1 MKKQILFVDDEQ
13 PVLDALRRMLR
24 CHRDVWEITCVN
36 HAASAWEL
44 LLEHDFDVVVSD
56 IKMPGMSGLE
66 LLDRIQRTEQTRDI
80 PVIMLTS
87 LSSRQTKRQALDLGA
102 ADLLNKPV
110 EPEDLVSRLRAAL
123 RLKAFQD
130 RLKLHNRL
138 LKRRVQQR
146 SRDLAQA
153 RLDIIW
159 RLGKAAEHRDDATG
173 NHVIRVGCMSRVIAE
188 TLGMDH
194 DFIETLSLA
203 APLHDIGKIGVPDAI
218 LRKPG
223 PLTPEEAELM
233 KQHCRIGARILSGNS
248 KARIAFRQWRGLP
261 AQPNAES
268 RGNPVLEMG
277 ATIALLHHEKWD
289 GTGYPRGLRGEE
301 IPLEAGI
308 VAISD
313 VFDAMTSERP
323 YKARYDEERA
333 LHVIR
338 NKAKT
343 HFVPEAYSA
352 FMAALPEIRSIRQRF
367 GDDLD
372 PCAGIEETIDEAALV
387 CR

>member
-24 CHRDVWEITCVN
+24 SYRSLWEITCVN
-36 HAASAWEL
+36 RAASAWEL
-44 LLEHDFDVVVSD
+44 LLGHDFDAVVSD
-56 IKMPGMSGLE
+56 IKMPGMNGLE
-66 LLDRIQRTEQTRDI
+66 LLDRIQHTERTKNI

-87 LSSRQTKRQALDLGA
+87 LSNRQTKRQALDLGA

-146 SRDLAQA
+146 TRDLVQA

-173 NHVIRVGCMSRVIAE
+173 NHVIRVGCMSRAIAE
-188 TLGMDH
+188 VLGMDH
-194 DFIETLSLA
+194 EFIETLSLA

-223 PLTPEEAELM
+223 PLTPEEEELM
-233 KQHCRIGARILSGNS
+233 KQHCRIGARILSGDC
-248 KARIAFRQWRGLP
+248 KARVAFREWQGLP
-261 AQPNAES
+261 AKATGES

-323 YKARYDEERA
+323 YKARYDEDLA
-333 LHVIR
+333 MHIIR
-338 NKAKT
+338 ENAKT
-343 HFVPEAYSA
+343 HFVPEVYSA
-352 FMAALPEIRSIRQRF
+352 FMAAIPEIRSIRQRL
-367 GDDLD
+367 GDDMD
-372 PCAGIEETIDEAALV
+372 PWARIEETTDEADLV

>member
-1 MKKQILFVDDEQ
+1 
-13 PVLDALRRMLR
+13 
-24 CHRDVWEITCVN
+24 
-36 HAASAWEL
+36 
-44 LLEHDFDVVVSD
+44 
-56 IKMPGMSGLE
+56 
-66 LLDRIQRTEQTRDI
+66 
-80 PVIMLTS
+80 
-87 LSSRQTKRQALDLGA
+87 
-102 ADLLNKPV
+102 
-110 EPEDLVSRLRAAL
+110 
-123 RLKAFQD
+123 
-130 RLKLHNRL
+130 
-138 LKRRVQQR
+138 
-146 SRDLAQA
+146 
-153 RLDIIW
+153 
-159 RLGKAAEHRDDATG
+159 
-173 NHVIRVGCMSRVIAE
+173 MSRVIAE

-233 KQHCRIGARILSGNS
+233 KQHCRIGARILSGDS

-261 AQPNAES
+261 VQPNAES

-313 VFDAMTSERP
+313 VFDAMTPNALQGPLRRGARP
-323 YKARYDEERA
+323 ARRPQRGENA
-333 LHVIR
+333 LFPRPTRH
-338 NKAKT
+338 
-343 HFVPEAYSA
+343 SWL
-352 FMAALPEIRSIRQRF
+352 LPEIRLIRQRF

-372 PCAGIEETIDEAALV
+372 PWAGIE
-387 CR
+387 RQ